1 MKKIKRLMA
10 LVAAAFMAASGW
22 AQMEITFS
30 GLEATQS
37 TMADGSTLVQLPA
50 GTDLNTIGD
59 KMSVTI
65 GGTKITDLSKIT
77 PNPTETFITE
87 GEIET
92 FVYDGKAY
100 SFRFLAG
107 EYFTM
112 VIFSDPHVDTEDI
125 KKNVSA
131 KTAAIAAMGTASG
144 KKFTFS
150 KAPSWYVPK
159 ADIVFCLGDMDEDKE
174 KDASSPGQYYKDAT
188 AAFNTAKIPFITLY
202 GNHDLAPDYYDG
214 DNGDAGLT
222 WGINDGG
229 SYFNDKSIAIV
240 KSHLSQAQTNG
251 ISEVNIFK
259 DSDLKCDVQ
268 IEPFAFLFKGIRFY
282 VGHTYWFHKP
292 YDKPGRSATYYA
304 ADGVIEALDTYVGNH
319 LNEPSIWL
327 QHYPFTSEYNS
338 DNDASARWWLDQSN
352 AGRCIAPK
360 DASSS
365 QYYNN
370 GSVPSYKTSEG
381 VALATKK
388 KKTLADIIV
397 KTTNP
402 VHFSGHSHRNDI
414 INYTASDNKTSF
426 TDYTIKPFTEGSDN
440 AYIILCKEG
449 VGVVEVQRVTF

>member
-1 MKKIKRLMA
+1 MKQAKHFLA
-10 LVAAAFMAASGW
+10 LIAVALFTTNAW
-22 AQMEITFS
+22 AQMTF
-30 GLEATQS
+30 TYS
-37 TMADGSTLVQLPA
+37 TTAKESTLSDGSTLVQLPA
-50 GTDLNTIGD
+50 TTNLN
-59 KMSVTI
+59 
-65 GGTKITDLSKIT
+65 GGFITGATVGGKTVSLDAIT
-77 PNPTETFITE
+77 PNPATTFITD

-174 KDASSPGQYYKDAT
+174 KEASSPGQYYKDAT
-188 AAFNTAKIPFITLY
+188 AAFNNAKIPFITLY

-251 ISEVNIFK
+251 ISDVNIFK
-259 DSDLKCDVQ
+259 DSDLSCDVQ
-268 IEPFAFLFKGIRFY
+268 IEPFAFLFKGVRFY
-282 VGHTYWFHKP
+282 AGHTYWFHKP
-292 YDKPGRSATYYA
+292 YNKPGFSSTTYYA
-304 ADGVIEALDTYVGNH
+304 ADGVVTALSDYVEQH
-319 LNEPSIWL
+319 KTEPSIWL
-327 QHYPFTSEYNS
+327 QHYPFTSEANS
-338 DNDASARWWLDQSN
+338 SNDASARWWLDQSN

-381 VALATKK
+381 VALAKKK

-414 INYTASDNKTSF
+414 IDYTASDNKTSF

-440 AYIILCKEG
+440 AYIVLCKEG